1 MKRKGYFLGAI
12 AAVALVTIGCE
23 NNPGGDAD
31 TAAPSGDS
39 NLESLNDQVSYVFG
53 YNIGQQFKSQQ
64 IELNPDVVAQAIND
78 VYSDAEPKLSQEE
91 MQTAMETFQQQYE
104 EKMQSMQAEQQAERE
119 AAAAENA
126 KTGEE
131 FLAANAQKEGV
142 VTLPSGLQYKQIE
155 AGQGAQPEAADTV
168 TVHYRGTLVDG
179 TVFDSSYERGEP
191 VSFPLQNVIP
201 GWTEGLQHMKEGS
214 KYELYIPPELAYG
227 PGGSGPVIGPNE
239 TLIFEVELL
248 EVEGA
253 EEEQAPDEEQSAQ

>member
-12 AAVALVTIGCE
+12 AAVALVTVGCE
-23 NNPGGDAD
+23 NNTGGDVD
-31 TAAPSGDS
+31 TAAGDS
-39 NLESLNDQVSYVFG
+39 AKLESLNEQVSYVFG

-64 IELNPDVVAQAIND
+64 IELDADVVAKAIND
-78 VYSDAEPKLSQEE
+78 VYSDAEPQLSQEE

-104 EKMQSMQAEQQAERE
+104 EKMQSMQAEQQAKRE
-119 AAAAENA
+119 AAASDNA
-126 KTGEE
+126 KKGEE
-131 FLAANAQKEGV
+131 FLAANAKKEGV

-155 AGQGAQPEAADTV
+155 AGEGAQPDAADTV

-248 EVEGA
+248 EVEEA
-253 EEEQAPDEEQSAQ
+253 EEQASEQNSAQ

>member
-1 MKRKGYFLGAI
+1 MKRKAYFLGAI
-12 AAVALVTIGCE
+12 AAVALVTVGCE
-23 NNPGGDAD
+23 NNAGGD
-31 TAAPSGDS
+31 TENAAGANGT
-39 NLESLNDQVSYVFG
+39 NLESLNEQVSYVFG
-53 YNIGQQFKSQQ
+53 YNIGQQFKAQQ
-64 IELNPDVVAQAIND
+64 IELNPDVVAKAIND
-78 VYSDAEPKLSQEE
+78 VYSDAEPLLSQEE
-91 MQTAMETFQQQYE
+91 MQTAMESFQQQYE
-104 EKMQSMQAEQQAERE
+104 EKMQSMQAEEQAKRE
-119 AAAAENA
+119 AAAADNA
-126 KTGEE
+126 QQGEE
-131 FLAANAQKEGV
+131 FLAANAEKEGV

-155 AGQGAQPEAADTV
+155 EGEGAQPDAADTV

-248 EVEGA
+248 EVQEA
-253 EEEQAPDEEQSAQ
+253 EEQASGQ